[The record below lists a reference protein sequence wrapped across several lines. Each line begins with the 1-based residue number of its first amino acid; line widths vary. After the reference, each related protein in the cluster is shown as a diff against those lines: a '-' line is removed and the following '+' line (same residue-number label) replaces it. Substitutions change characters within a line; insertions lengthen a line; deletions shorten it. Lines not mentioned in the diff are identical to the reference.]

1 MSQQMPGL
9 HEVALGAF
17 LHDIGKFM
25 QRAFGSLAAMDP
37 AVRAREAEVLPKD
50 PSGFSTHKHALWT
63 DAFFHELEQ
72 RGAAFPD
79 GVDLA
84 AVRNLAVYHH
94 RCSPNI
100 PLTELVAEAD
110 RLSAAMDRKER
121 DERDELEAE
130 RRGWDSFIR
139 TALKNPFA
147 GVDLGIGL
155 GQAPPSEVALQRLV
169 PGESLLPVS
178 KADTRDYP
186 ARYRELWDGFIGDFL
201 AATALPGCDL
211 FAEALLSL
219 SERYMFAIPSSTKDE
234 PDISLH
240 DHHRTAAAL
249 AAALYLW
256 HERDGSLMDSR
267 RIRDLELAKF
277 RFLAGD
283 LSGIQR
289 SLFRLAAEQIKGL
302 NKILRARSLLIAL
315 TGEAAALACR
325 HRLGL
330 PVFSVLLNA
339 GGRFLLLVP
348 NLEDFGERLAA
359 LRQEIDEWMRERY
372 LGDLAVNLTLSPPFA
387 GADLRRE
394 RFPGLIGSLSL
405 AIERSKLRAFE
416 GARFDAVQPVDFEH
430 GPCPACGL
438 RPAAGLE
445 ARCAVCE
452 QEFELG
458 GALPRLDS
466 LRWVRQPEG
475 RIAVFDGLALDW
487 SFEGRRPGRNWLSVF
502 RLAGEEPSGPLPVR
516 FFANYIPILDA
527 DEASRRAYTEL
538 VSENSRVEPG
548 DPKTFEYI
556 AADAVEEVD
565 GELAGEPL
573 LGVPK
578 GDVDRLGAIFS
589 WGLKDLTLSR
599 FAALSR
605 MMDLFFSGYLTY
617 LLRERF
623 PSTYTV
629 YAGGDD
635 MLLIGPWRQT
645 LELAFAIREDFR
657 KWAGGNPNVT
667 LSAAV
672 ELVKAAHPVG
682 PAASRAEERLERA
695 KKVKDLVC
703 AVAEQPVRWKEF
715 SSALSQAETLN
726 RWLREKLIHPAFLL
740 RLLYFWN
747 QRLAAEPHDGRPIDL
762 KAASWPARWGYYL
775 ARHLARLGE
784 GRVQDAEK
792 VRMLTNQLLGLDR
805 DLRRRSTPISP
816 RLAVAVALYRNRTPQ
831 KQERR

>member
-1 MSQQMPGL
+1 MSQQMPRL
-9 HEVALGAF
+9 DEVALGAF

-37 AVRAREAEVLPKD
+37 AVRAREAEVLPKG
-50 PSGFSTHKHALWT
+50 PGGFSTHKHALWT

-72 RGAAFPD
+72 RGAGFPD
-79 GVDLA
+79 GIDLA
-84 AVRNLAVYHH
+84 TVRNLAVYHH
-94 RCSPNI
+94 RSSPNI

-130 RRGWDSFIR
+130 QRGWDSFIR

-155 GQAPPSEVALQRLV
+155 GQAPESEIMLQALA
-169 PGESLLPVS
+169 PGTSLLPVS
-178 KADTRDYP
+178 KADTSVYP
-186 ARYRELWDGFIGDFL
+186 ERYRELWDGFFNDLL
-201 AATALPGCDL
+201 AATALPSSDL
-211 FAEALLSL
+211 LAEALLSL
-219 SERYMFAIPSSTKDE
+219 SERYLFAIPSSTTDE

-240 DHHRTAAAL
+240 DHQRTAAAL
-249 AAALYLW
+249 AVALYLW
-256 HERDGSLMDSR
+256 HERDGSLTDSR

-325 HRLGL
+325 RRLGL

-348 NLEDFGERLAA
+348 NLKDFGERLAA
-359 LRQEIDEWMRERY
+359 LRKEIDEWMRGRY
-372 LGDLAVNLTLSPPFA
+372 FGDLAVNLTLSPPFG

-394 RFPGLIGSLSL
+394 RFPGLIASLSL

-416 GARFDAVQPVDFEH
+416 GVRLGAVQEVEFEH

-438 RPAAGLE
+438 RPATGPE
-445 ARCAVCE
+445 ARCAICE

-466 LRWVRQPEG
+466 LRWVGQPDG
-475 RIAVFDGLALDW
+475 KIAFFDGLALDW
-487 SFEGRRPGRNWLSVF
+487 SFEERRPGRNWLSVF
-502 RLAGEEPSGPLPVR
+502 RLAGEDPSGPLPVR
-516 FFANYIPILDA
+516 FLANYIPILDA
-527 DEASRRAYTEL
+527 SEASNRAYTEL
-538 VSENSRVEPG
+538 VSEDSRVEPG
-548 DPKTFEYI
+548 GPKTFEYL

-573 LGVPK
+573 LGVLK

-605 MMDLFFSGYLTY
+605 MMDLFFSGHLTD
-617 LLRERF
+617 LLRKRF

-635 MLLIGPWRQT
+635 LLLIGPWRQT
-645 LELAFAIREDFR
+645 LELAAAIREDFR
-657 KWAGGNPNVT
+657 KWTGGNPNVT

-672 ELVKAAHPVG
+672 ELVKPAHPVG
-682 PAASRAEERLERA
+682 PAAGRAEERLERA

-703 AVAEQPVRWKEF
+703 AITAEPVRWEEF
-715 SSALSQAETLN
+715 SVALWQAETLN
-726 RWLREKLIHPAFLL
+726 RWMREELIHPAFLL
-740 RLLYFWN
+740 RMLYFWN
-747 QRLAAEPHDGRPIDL
+747 QRLAAEPQDGRPIDL

-775 ARHLARLGE
+775 ARHLERLGE
-784 GRVQDAEK
+784 GRAQDAEQI
-792 VRMLTNQLLGLDR
+792 RMLTNQLLGLDR
-805 DLRRRSTPISP
+805 DLRRRGKPISP

-831 KQERR
+831 QEKRR